1 MSTQDKQENHWLEG
15 APGSILRICD
25 VLVELDRRNL
35 IPSDMRSG
43 LVHHAQA
50 LLEVLPNFIA
60 ANANLMAQTHAEK
73 TFSGDHDQ
81 AAQVCWGMAFM
92 SDALNGLQYV
102 ARLEYEREK
111 YPEIHAAM
119 RNAYAED
126 DAMELTKAIVRKA
139 KR

>member
-1 MSTQDKQENHWLEG
+1 MKTNDAKNNHWMEG
-15 APGSILRICD
+15 EAGSILRICD

-35 IPSDMRSG
+35 IPSDLRTA

-50 LLEVLPNFIA
+50 LLDVLPNYIA
-60 ANANLMAQTHAEK
+60 ANANLMATAHMEK
-73 TFSGDHDQ
+73 LYGHDEDK

-111 YPEIHAAM
+111 YPDIHTAVSK
-119 RNAYAED
+119 AYAVD

-139 KR
+139 NR